1 MPVIK
6 EWRCLAHTTFDNST
20 GVCPHG
26 CTTVVR
32 EFRTAPGTRSSRT
45 KVADGA
51 LEHLAKRFG
60 LTDMSNRSGSVGG
73 SRRQRPDF
81 SPVWGDMPKG
91 NVYEVGKGERPAD
104 PKGALVTGGGATGA
118 LGAMNMT
125 GDIDQAMIDKYGPN
139 VKKQLAKIG
148 MPEKEPTMLDV
159 QRSLPKP
166 RPRPVG
172 REPGKP
178 EDFAQA
184 IERAP
189 AE

>member
-1 MPVIK
+1 MPVTK
-6 EWRCLAHTTFDNST
+6 EWKCLAHGSFT
-20 GVCPHG
+20 GPNPVCVHG
-26 CTTVVR
+26 CTTVIR
-32 EFRTAPGTRSSRT
+32 EFLTAPGGRSART
-45 KVADGA
+45 KAADGA
-51 LEHLAKRFG
+51 LEHLAQRFG
-60 LTDMSNRSGSVGG
+60 LSDMSNRSGSVGG

-81 SPVWGDMPKG
+81 SPVWGQMPKG

-125 GDIDQAMIDKYGPN
+125 GDIDRAMIEKYGPN
-139 VKKQLAKIG
+139 VKKALAKIG
-148 MPEKEPTMLDV
+148 MPENEPSMMDV
-159 QRSLPKP
+159 QRALPKP

-178 EDFAQA
+178 EDFAAA
-184 IERAP
+184 IERVP

>member
-1 MPVIK
+1 MAVVK
-6 EWRCLAHTTFDNST
+6 EFRCLAHGPFDAREAR
-20 GVCPHG
+20 CPHG
-26 CTTVVR
+26 CTTVLR
-32 EFRTAPGTRSSRT
+32 EFRTAPGGRSART
-45 KVADGA
+45 KAADGA

-60 LTDMSNRSGSVGG
+60 LSDMSNRSGSVGG

-125 GDIDQAMIDKYGPN
+125 GDIDRAMIEKYGPN

-148 MPEKEPTMLDV
+148 MPENEPSMLDV
-159 QRSLPKP
+159 QRALPKP

-172 REPGKP
+172 REPGKAADLA
-178 EDFAQA
+178 EA
-184 IERAP
+184 IDRVP